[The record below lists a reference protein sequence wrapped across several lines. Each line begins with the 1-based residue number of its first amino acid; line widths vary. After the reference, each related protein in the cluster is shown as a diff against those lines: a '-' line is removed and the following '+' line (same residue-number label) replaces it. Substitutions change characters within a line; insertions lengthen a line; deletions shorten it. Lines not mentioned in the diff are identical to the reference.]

1 MSVSMEIYLIEV
13 SETSHAAWNYNKQML
28 DTEFFEVQKQL
39 FENDL
44 KKLLFLQL
52 LRSKTALYVS

>member
-44 KKLLFLQL
+44 KKL
-52 LRSKTALYVS
+52 